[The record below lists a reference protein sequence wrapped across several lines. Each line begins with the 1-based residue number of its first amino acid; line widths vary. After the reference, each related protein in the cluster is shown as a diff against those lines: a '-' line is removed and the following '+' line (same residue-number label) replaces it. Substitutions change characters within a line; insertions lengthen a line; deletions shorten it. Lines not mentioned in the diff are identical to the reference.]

1 MQGDGQSVE
10 SDPSEWDGMDTF
22 SPELPEA
29 RASREEIARDLER
42 SYEVNREEMV
52 QRRDVGLQ
60 VSIDEESMRKS
71 EDDVRTKESK
81 NSSTGEVDPSTL
93 STAATRGKKKTRG
106 RRRSKKGK
114 FWQRLKASLDASGSG
129 PIRCT
134 RCGRSHGGTCLAR
147 TTACYR
153 CKQEGHFARECPTVR
168 NRARPQQTVS
178 GEAAQ
183 PAVPAVD
190 QGSNLGG
197 ERGVPSSLVGFPGA
211 NPSAPIRIFTWTQQ
225 ETDTSNLMGLGMF
238 TLGYTHML

>member
-1 MQGDGQSVE
+1 MGLRVSERAEMQGDGQSVE

-29 RASREEIARDLER
+29 RASREEIVGDPER

-81 NSSTGEVDPSTL
+81 TSSTGEVDPSTL

-129 PIRCT
+129 PIRCK
-134 RCGRSHGGTCLAR
+134 RCGREM
-147 TTACYR
+147 Y
-153 CKQEGHFARECPTVR
+153 E
-168 NRARPQQTVS
+168 
-178 GEAAQ
+178 
-183 PAVPAVD
+183 
-190 QGSNLGG
+190 
-197 ERGVPSSLVGFPGA
+197 
-211 NPSAPIRIFTWTQQ
+211 
-225 ETDTSNLMGLGMF
+225 
-238 TLGYTHML
+238 